1 MATEN
6 NKGSVTWKASAD
18 LSAAQFRFMETTAT
32 ARTAQRAATAGGTVL
47 RVIGVLQD
55 KPAAAGR
62 AASIMNDGI
71 SKVVSGGTV
80 TAGSAVTTDSQGRA
94 VNAGATDFVC
104 GVALDGTTTAG
115 VIVSVQLQG
124 LN

>member
-6 NKGSVTWKASAD
+6 NRGSQTWKAGAD
-18 LSAAQFRFMETTAT
+18 LSAAQFRFMEASGS
-32 ARTAQRAATAGGTVL
+32 RTIVRAQTAGGTVG
-47 RVIGVLQD
+47 RDVGVLQD
-55 KPAAAGR
+55 KPATAGR
-62 AASIMNDGI
+62 AGQVMFLGI

-94 VNAGATDFVC
+94 VNAGATDFKC

-115 VIVSVQLQG
+115 VIVSIELQG
-124 LN
+124 LA